1 MRMRKMKRRSDDD
14 GRGAQKL
21 KLTLMDIVVVASL
34 LLCLA
39 VASNFTDSIP
49 LNGPLMTTLH
59 LIQQL
64 SAPLRADSAHIMVA
78 VTPLLPVLAIAL
90 LVIEVLERLDFVA
103 RLLKFLIRNIEFEV

>member
-1 MRMRKMKRRSDDD
+1 MKRRLGDD

-39 VASNFTDSIP
+39 VVSNFADSIP
-49 LNGPLMTTLH
+49 LNWPLSIMLH

-78 VTPLLPVLAIAL
+78 VTPLLLPVLAITL

>member
-1 MRMRKMKRRSDDD
+1 MKRRLDDD
-14 GRGAQKL
+14 GRDAQKL

-34 LLCLA
+34 LLCIA

-64 SAPLRADSAHIMVA
+64 CAPLRADSAHIMVA
-78 VTPLLPVLAIAL
+78 VTPLLLPVLAIAL
-90 LVIEVLERLDFVA
+90 LVIELLERLDFVV
-103 RLLKFLIRNIEFEV
+103 RLLKFLIKNIEFEV